1 MTLNYY
7 FNSMKKNFKTIRR
20 YVGTGRQ
27 DGLKIR
33 CEKSRESSSLSG
45 ATKK

>member
-1 MTLNYY
+1 MLELVD
-7 FNSMKKNFKTIRR
+7 KWR

-33 CEKSRESSSLSG
+33 CEQSRESSSLSG
-45 ATKK
+45 ATINEL